1 MKKFSLLIGAL
12 GGALGGYLLSNTKL
26 REGLLDAKDPEHAAK
41 LLANHLRNDGKKL
54 AKEAQNFLE
63 SKEVQSNIA
72 KARKFATKKMHEAK
86 RQVGVLVKQGQDR
99 AVSAMKKKAGTMKS
113 KSRSKKRQGFTS
125 EEVA

>member
-41 LLANHLRNDGKKL
+41 LLARHLKDDGKKI

-63 SKEVQSNIA
+63 SKEVQNNIA
-72 KARKFATKKMHEAK
+72 KARKFAAMKMNEAK
-86 RQVGVLVKQGQDR
+86 KQVGVFVKQGQNK
-99 AVSAMKKKAGTMKS
+99 AASAIKKSARSVKS
-113 KSRSKKRQGFTS
+113 KSKAKSHGFTS

>member
-41 LLANHLRNDGKKL
+41 LLAKHLKDDGKKI

-63 SKEVQSNIA
+63 SKEVQNNIA
-72 KARKFATKKMHEAK
+72 KARKFAAKKMHEAK
-86 RQVGVLVKQGQDR
+86 KQVGVFVKQGGDR
-99 AVSAMKKKAGTMKS
+99 AVSAMKKKVGSAKS
-113 KSRSKKRQGFTS
+113 KSRAKSHGFTS